1 MTGREALE
9 KALLLAN
16 RIEVSGKDNLVNLSC
31 VIQLIEEVLK
41 LDNKANEN
49 TSEVV

>member
-1 MTGREALE
+1 
-9 KALLLAN
+9 LLLAN
-16 RIEVSGKDNLVNLSC
+16 RIDVRGKDNLVNLSC